1 MKESDALYVKNF
13 EATCFLNQ
21 EEPEDYEHWEPK
33 ESRLLPNGKG
43 TKNAGRG
50 QFDALSQGLQ
60 ICDES
65 KETDTTLFGLDHFP
79 KYVPLN
85 VSCFDVI
92 RCSGR
97 KMIP

>member
-1 MKESDALYVKNF
+1 MSNF
-13 EATCFLNQ
+13 EATCFLSQ
-21 EEPEDYEHWEPK
+21 EEPEDYEHWDLK
-33 ESRLLPNGKG
+33 ESRWLPNGKG
-43 TKNAGRG
+43 TKKAGRG
-50 QFDALSQGLQ
+50 QFDALSQGLE

-85 VSCFDVI
+85 ISFFDVI
-92 RCSGR
+92 RYSGR